1 MIALSL
7 QQFGAIFGLVE
18 AQAIDK
24 TYADRYDRQLIC
36 ALSRTFRPRRFLEL
50 GVNEGRTA
58 ELVLRTS
65 PWICHYIGVDA
76 LHDHV
81 PALAQQKSEVP
92 KFGRCGFYAMHD
104 SRFDLIEIAGGTANL
119 DPRMLGAPADMVFID
134 ADHSYEGVR
143 RDTVIAHECLTAAG
157 GVVIWH
163 DYHADLPGVCLY
175 LNELSMAGRPLVHV
189 QGTRIVFEV
198 VR

>member
-1 MIALSL
+1 MIAITL

-18 AQAIDK
+18 AQALDK

-36 ALSRTFRPRRFLEL
+36 ALSRTFRPRRFIEL

-65 PWICHYIGVDA
+65 PWICHYLGVDV
-76 LHDHV
+76 LWNHI
-81 PALAQQKSEVP
+81 PALEQQKAEIP
-92 KFGRCGFYAMHD
+92 RQGQCGRYAMCD
-104 SRFDLIEIAGGTANL
+104 RRFELMEILGGTANVQP
-119 DPRMLGAPADMVFID
+119 DQFGGPCDMVYVD
-134 ADHSYEGVR
+134 ADHSYDGVK
-143 RDTVIAHECLTAAG
+143 RDTELARESLSAAG
-157 GVVIWH
+157 GCIIWH
-163 DYHADLPGVCLY
+163 DYHRDLPGVVRY
-175 LNELSMAGRPLVHV
+175 LDELVLQNRPLVHV

>member
-18 AQAIDK
+18 AQALDK

-92 KFGRCGFYAMHD
+92 KCGRCGFYAMHD

-134 ADHSYEGVR
+134 ADHSYEGVK
-143 RDTVIAHECLTAAG
+143 RDTELARESLSAAG
-157 GVVIWH
+157 GCIIWH
-163 DYHADLPGVCLY
+163 DYHRDLPGVVRY
-175 LNELSMAGRPLVHV
+175 LDELVVQNRPLVHV
-189 QGTRIVFEV
+189 QGTRVVFEV